1 MSLPTIPPYFLAIG
15 HVSRDLTPGGF
26 RLGGAVAYG
35 ALTALNLGLRPAI
48 VTSAALEPGLGP
60 PMFSIPVHVVP
71 SPKTTT
77 FHNTY
82 LGGKRTQRLKGVA
95 GPITP
100 ADVPRAWRSS
110 PMVLL
115 GPTTNEASYDLARHF
130 QNSLVVASIQ
140 GWLRTWDSAGLVA
153 PRYWD
158 GQAVLPYVDAVV
170 VSVEDIGDNA
180 LINLWAEITPVLV
193 LTLGEEGARLHHQGI
208 WHYIAPFPVHQV
220 DPTGAGDVFA
230 AAYLTRYR
238 ETAEP
243 LESARFASCA
253 ASLCVEADGVAGIP
267 TRTQVESRLRAS
279 SQ

>member
-1 MSLPTIPPYFLAIG
+1 MPPDFLAIG

-35 ALTALNLGLRPAI
+35 ALTALKLGLRPAI
-48 VTSAALEPGLGP
+48 VTSAAPELGLGP
-60 PMFSIPVHVVP
+60 PMFGMPVHVVP

-82 LGGKRTQRLKGVA
+82 LRGKRIQRLKDVA

-115 GPTTNEASYDLARHF
+115 GPTADETSYDLARHF
-130 QNSLVVASIQ
+130 QDSLVVASIQ
-140 GWLRTWDSAGLVA
+140 GWLRRWDSAGLVT
-153 PRYWD
+153 PKYWD

-170 VSVEDIGDNA
+170 VSIEDIGDDTMVEV
-180 LINLWAEITPVLV
+180 WAKITPVLI

-208 WHYIAPFPVHQV
+208 WHHIAPFPVHQV

-230 AAYLTRYR
+230 AAYLARYR

-267 TRTQVESRLRAS
+267 TRAQVETRLRTS